1 MPFRLDSYP
10 EKVCYR
16 MRRIVCSSLL
26 FVLAAFAPAT
36 SSAQPALSQLH
47 AHLESMDG
55 SWDASKVRRLLTSEA
70 WARFD
75 PEIRHVSDLKIS
87 VRHIGE
93 RVWVRA
99 VPMIDGKMVEGADRR
114 FALSAKGLEVMP
126 TQALRTS
133 GRFVLSQEQA
143 TARAAAQVPA
153 SLFIDPTVER
163 VGAFAR
169 PVWVSFGESVRA
181 AYRVRVPTFQLRDLA
196 DVWVDAE
203 NGKILRL
210 QKVAKFDIPP
220 TESDAGTPDDAGTPS
235 DAGDQASDASITDA
249 ATEED
254 AGTVVVDAG
263 DGSVTEEDAGP
274 PPAAPTAAKVF
285 RFAPS
290 PNGVNAAELVEV
302 QLQGLRDAEVGGYL
316 RGELMETYNCCK
328 EYVCLDGSAEC
339 EMAQRRCARDD
350 DEDPITSMLEL
361 EFPGDLLP
369 APLNQIERLYAKT
382 AFCSELPRLR
392 STDEGWMATPVDQ
405 TRAQNSLAGLASE
418 EDAFAELQA
427 YYATM
432 EYFAHIREVLEDPT
446 FCLGGDSM
454 QCDENG
460 SPTLD
465 DEGNPVRPFHIAVNV
480 LLPELDFQA
489 VGTQLLAGKGRTPG
503 DPLLIEDYQRLDN
516 AAFVPAL
523 EEGPVQVPPEFA
535 PLLDVFN
542 RPYDSNI
549 YFQGARDFAYDG
561 DIVAHEFTH
570 ALVHSFN
577 PNLRSVAKDKWGSN
591 ADPGGMNEGWSDYFS
606 ASFLNDSQTGEYGA
620 AGITGGEL
628 GLRDADNTK
637 RCPDNIIGQ
646 VHNDSEPFS
655 GALWDIRRAVL
666 ENNADD
672 VNRLDQALLA
682 AMAAASEEETMAQQ
696 AQRVMDEVEN
706 AFDAELR
713 TVAEEAFAA
722 HNLIACERVWNLSTL
737 DDDGKA
743 KVAPQPTMAIPGTQE
758 IGLENVAPAPLQLR
772 IEVPAGS
779 ASFTLSWQ
787 QGGGGLGGLGGQQE
801 PAAMLVLAQESDTP
815 FEWAY
820 EGAGNRIAQPY
831 NTDGSLIVFDAND
844 ASLKATTSG
853 GGQGGAAT
861 GQFEVTLTPD
871 PCASRIFYAQ
881 VLSDGAGT
889 QLSNIDVAFAA
900 SDEVCADPGQDAG
913 PVDTDP
919 PAECGCHVAGGD
931 GAESDP
937 AFFLAGLAVVGALSL
952 RRRRRKMV

>member
-1 MPFRLDSYP
+1 M
-10 EKVCYR
+10 
-16 MRRIVCSSLL
+16 L
-26 FVLAAFAPAT
+26 FALAAFAPAT
-36 SSAQPALSQLH
+36 SSAQPPLQQLN
-47 AHLESMDG
+47 AHIEAMEG
-55 SWDASKVRRLLTSEA
+55 SWDVSKVRRLLNSET

-75 PEIRHVSDLKIS
+75 PELRQVSDLKIS

-93 RVWVRA
+93 RVFVRA

-114 FALSAKGLEVMP
+114 FALGKDGLQVMP
-126 TQALRTS
+126 TRSLRTTGS
-133 GRFVLSQEQA
+133 FALSHEQA
-143 TARAAAQVPA
+143 TARAAEQVPA

-169 PVWVSFGESVRA
+169 PVWVRFGDSVRA

-210 QKVAKFDIPP
+210 QKVAKFDTPP
-220 TESDAGTPDDAGTPS
+220 PSSDAGVSDDDAGLPA
-235 DAGDQASDASITDA
+235 DAGADA
-249 ATEED
+249 AEDAGSDPDPVDDAGAATED
-254 AGTVVVDAG
+254 AGTTG
-263 DGSVTEEDAGP
+263 DVTVEDAGP

-290 PNGVNAAELVEV
+290 PNGVNAAELAEVE
-302 QLQGLRDAEVGGYL
+302 LQGLRDAEVGGYL
-316 RGELMETYNCCK
+316 RGEFMETYNCCK

-339 EMAQRRCARDD
+339 ELAQRRCARDD

-369 APLNQIERLYAKT
+369 APLNQLDRLYAKT
-382 AFCSELPRLR
+382 AFCSELPRIR
-392 STDEGWMATPVDQ
+392 STDEGWVATPVDQ

-432 EYFAHIREVLEDPT
+432 EYFAHIRDVLADPA

-454 QCDENG
+454 QCDEDG
-460 SPTLD
+460 QPTLD

-489 VGTQLLAGKGRTPG
+489 VGSQLIAGKGRTPA

-523 EEGPVQVPPEFA
+523 EEGPVQVPPELA

-577 PNLRSVAKDKWGSN
+577 PNLRSVAKDEWGSN

-606 ASFLNDSQTGEYGA
+606 ASFLDDSQTGEYGA

-637 RCPDNIIGQ
+637 RCPDNTVGQ

-655 GALWDIRRAVL
+655 GALWDIRRAVV
-666 ENNADD
+666 ESNADD
-672 VNRLDQALLA
+672 VNRLDRALLA
-682 AMAAASEEETMAQQ
+682 AMASASEEETMAQQ
-696 AQRVMDEVEN
+696 AQRVLDEVES

-713 TVAEEAFAA
+713 SVAESAFEA
-722 HNLIACERVWNLSTL
+722 HNILACERVWNLSVL
-737 DDDGKA
+737 DEAGKA
-743 KVAPQPTMAIPGTQE
+743 SVTPQPTMFVPGTQE
-758 IGLENVAPAPLQLR
+758 IGLDNVAPAPLQLR

-779 ASFTLSWQ
+779 AAFTLSWQ
-787 QGGGGLGGLGGQQE
+787 QGGGGGFGGLGGQQE

-815 FEWAY
+815 FQWAY

-831 NTDGSLIVFDAND
+831 NTDDSLIVFDAND
-844 ASLKATTSG
+844 ESLKATTSG
-853 GGQGGAAT
+853 GDQGGAAT
-861 GQFEVTLTPD
+861 AQYEVSFSPD
-871 PCASRIFYAQ
+871 PCASRTFYAQ
-881 VLSDGAGT
+881 VLSPGPGS
-889 QLSNIDVAFAA
+889 QLSNLNVAFTG
-900 SDEVCADPGQDAG
+900 SDEVCEEPGQDAG
-913 PVDTDP
+913 PDGTDP

-937 AFFLAGLAVVGALSL
+937 AFFLAGLIVVGALSL
-952 RRRRRKMV
+952 RRRRRKMM